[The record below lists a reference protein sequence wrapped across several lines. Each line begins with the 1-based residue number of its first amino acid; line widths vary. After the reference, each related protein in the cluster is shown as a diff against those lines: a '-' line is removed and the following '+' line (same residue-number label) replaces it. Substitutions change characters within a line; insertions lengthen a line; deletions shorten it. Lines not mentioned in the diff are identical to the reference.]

1 MKPVIFIQ
9 WPREEEGLEGPGVLA
24 PFPSLADEETD
35 SAAVSALLG
44 GTGQVCAERGWTGQ
58 NPSLEDAA
66 ATLVTSSMRPWT
78 DSRPGDRTPGS

>member
-9 WPREEEGLEGPGVLA
+9 WPREEEGKDPLCCRSVLCWDEACDLHPVAPGRGGLGGTGVLA

-44 GTGQVCAERGWTGQ
+44 GTGQVCAE
-58 NPSLEDAA
+58 
-66 ATLVTSSMRPWT
+66 
-78 DSRPGDRTPGS
+78 